1 MLLILLAILAFHVE
15 INLLSGKRTP
25 SSNNSCKVRALL
37 SSKREKRKITKA
49 KRVAI
54 LTKQMK

>member
-1 MLLILLAILAFHVE
+1 ME
-15 INLLSGKRTP
+15 INPLSGKRTP
-25 SSNNSCKVRALL
+25 SSNSSCKVRVLL
-37 SSKREKRKITKA
+37 NSKRGKRKVTKK